1 MSRGRRQKV
10 KNLSAILRR
19 HAGQRTVLGVAI
31 PVLTGLIQALR
42 QETEF
47 AGLTEPEIESGF
59 RQLCGQFIKSDFH
72 STYIVRRLSP
82 RSFLEF
88 HEGRYRFRGE
98 LLQGATLLELEQ
110 LHADLIAS
118 LRDAYEQRKAAMNRL
133 EAACRLPEENIAERR
148 QLVEE
153 YLSQFMGNR
162 GENFEI
168 ISFAVLREYFRSFGF
183 HLQRFST
190 THANDG
196 GIDYVGGEAIY
207 QVTVDESVQKFTT
220 DMAKAPGAKRVLVR
234 PKILPAIR
242 DSRDES
248 VLEMI
253 ELSDLLA
260 HFVGWLLDRDHR
272 ANRARHLQGILR
284 VALDEF
290 RREEKAE
297 ADVSLLDD

>member
-1 MSRGRRQKV
+1 MSREQRRKV
-10 KNLSAILRR
+10 RTLPALLRR
-19 HAGQRTVLGVAI
+19 HAGQRTVLGIGI

-42 QETEF
+42 QGVEF
-47 AGLTEPEIESGF
+47 IGLTEPEIEAGF
-59 RQLCGQFIKSDFH
+59 RELCGKFIKSDFH

-88 HEGRYRFRGE
+88 HEGRYRFRRE
-98 LLQGATLLELEQ
+98 LLDGITLSELEQ

-148 QLVEE
+148 RLVEE

-207 QVTVDESVQKFTT
+207 QVTVDESAQKLRA
-220 DMAKAPGAKRVLVR
+220 DMAKAPGVKRVLVR
-234 PKILPAIR
+234 PKILPAIP
-242 DSRDES
+242 DNHDEN
-248 VLEMI
+248 VLETI

-260 HFVGWLLDRDHR
+260 HFVRWLLERDHR
-272 ANRARHLQGILR
+272 AKRARHLQGILR

-297 ADVSLLDD
+297 ADTSSLDD